1 MEKIE
6 ENKEIKEIKRKKEMK
21 KTICCLTWNMHGQRP
36 SERELNDLL
45 QKHKEKNFD
54 IYVIGSQ
61 ECLRSIFKSL
71 FYSDKSIWENQLKLY
86 FGDEYEMLS
95 SVTLAAIHIIIFV
108 KKNIRNN
115 INAINYNSVKT
126 GVYNYL
132 GNKGAVGI
140 WFTLININIMFI
152 NSHLAAG
159 YYYLKKRNNNFE
171 YIMNN
176 IHPNYLNVDF
186 IVFMGDLNYRL
197 NIPFVNVNDI
207 RNNHLNYITYD
218 QLNLEKKEI
227 KKILNF
233 EEGDIKFLPTFKYIN
248 NTDIFDA
255 DKIDKLPAWTD
266 RILFIKRTTIFSVLD
281 VELIEYNS
289 MQDILMSDHKPVY
302 SYFNLTFQV

>member
-21 KTICCLTWNMHGQRP
+21 KTICCLTWNMHGQTP
-36 SERELNDLL
+36 TERELNDLL

-126 GVYNYL
+126 GAYNYL